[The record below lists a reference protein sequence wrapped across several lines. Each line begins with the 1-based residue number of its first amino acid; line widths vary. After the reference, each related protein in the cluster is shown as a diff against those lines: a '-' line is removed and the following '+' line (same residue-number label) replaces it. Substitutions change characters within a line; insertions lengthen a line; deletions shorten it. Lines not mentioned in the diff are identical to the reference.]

1 MLRDVRT
8 AALRSAAA
16 AVFATV
22 LTPAPHSARAEDA
35 ASTPQTAAPAT
46 GTASQDPA
54 QKPATTPEAPKAD
67 AQKSPDTAETAAPD
81 AAKKPDA
88 STTATP
94 AATTPATTTPPAGD
108 AAAQAPAAVPAD
120 PIVTAAR
127 LKLIDASTVA
137 KVNKDDIAA
146 IVAFYAERGGPM
158 WVDKDGFTAK
168 AKAAMDEVRKA
179 DDWGLSASAFNLPS
193 LPDGEKTPEALGE
206 AEAKLSLEL
215 LKYARYAKGGRVN
228 PQSLSRILDQVPPV
242 KDPKAVLNELALADV
257 PDVYLRGLH
266 PHHEQFERLRQV
278 LLKARGGPTVPKE
291 DAAIDEALKI
301 KLPQGKVV
309 KPGAEHADIA
319 LLRQRLKVPAEAGT
333 KDTLFDP
340 KLADA
345 VKAFQTQKGLPPSGN
360 LNGATR
366 SALNREGEP
375 KKAPSPQANVQR
387 LLINMERWRWMPE
400 SLGSLY
406 VWDNIPEFYARVIKD
421 REVIFKEKIIVGL
434 PEWATPVFSADM
446 QYIVFNP
453 SWGVPDGIKM
463 RELLP
468 RLRDAGGFFFFGGGG
483 GSVLRAYGLTAYR
496 GGREI
501 DPDSVDWS
509 NVDIRSYSF
518 VQPPGGKNP
527 LGIVKFRF
535 PNKHD
540 VYMHDT
546 VQRELFAS
554 SNRALSHGCI
564 RVENPRKLAAILL
577 AADKGWSPDKV
588 ASAISSGGEFTL
600 DKPIPVHLTY
610 FTATVDEHGN
620 VTSYGDIYGHDSRLW
635 AALTGQT
642 LRLDPALE
650 TASADDYDEPLTS
663 APDAPGKKGKKS
675 PNFSKYSGPATLEDA
690 ISGLLGN

>member
-1 MLRDVRT
+1 ML
-8 AALRSAAA
+8 
-16 AVFATV
+16 ATV
-22 LTPAPHSARAEDA
+22 LTAALQSARAENAPGAPQAAVPAAGVTTPDA
-35 ASTPQTAAPAT
+35 A
-46 GTASQDPA
+46 
-54 QKPATTPEAPKAD
+54 QKSATTPEAPKAE
-67 AQKSPDTAETAAPD
+67 AQKSPDAIAAPD

-88 STTATP
+88 STTAIPATPTP
-94 AATTPATTTPPAGD
+94 AAAAGEATAQTPV
-108 AAAQAPAAVPAD
+108 AVPAD
-120 PIVTAAR
+120 PIITAVR
-127 LKLIDASTVA
+127 LKLIDAGTVSR
-137 KVNKDDIAA
+137 VHKDDIAA
-146 IVAFYAERGGPM
+146 IVTFYAERSGPL

-179 DDWGLSASAFNLPS
+179 EDWGLSASAFNLPS
-193 LPDGEKTPEALGE
+193 LPDGEKTPEVLGE

-215 LKYARYAKGGRVN
+215 LKYARYARGGRVN

-242 KDPKAVLNELALADV
+242 KDPKVVLNELALADV
-257 PDVYLRGLH
+257 PDHYLQGLH
-266 PHHEQFERLRQV
+266 PQHEQFERLRQA
-278 LLKARGGPTVPKE
+278 LLKARGPVEKKE
-291 DAAIDEALKI
+291 EAPIDEALKI
-301 KLPQGKVV
+301 KLPRGNII
-309 KPGAEHADIA
+309 KPGAEHADVG
-319 LLRQRLKVPAEAGT
+319 LLRKRLKVSAEAGT
-333 KDTLFDP
+333 SDTLFDP
-340 KLADA
+340 KLVDA
-345 VKAFQTQKGLPPSGN
+345 VKAFQKAKGLDTTGT
-360 LNGATR
+360 LNSATR
-366 SALNREGEP
+366 RALNAEGEP
-375 KKAPSPQANVQR
+375 KKVAATPQANVQR

-400 SLGSLY
+400 SLGSIY

-446 QYIVFNP
+446 QYIIFNP
-453 SWGVPDGIKM
+453 SWGVPDGIKT

-501 DPDSVDWS
+501 DPDSVNWS

-546 VQRELFAS
+546 VQRELFAQS
-554 SNRALSHGCI
+554 SRALSHGCI

-577 AADKGWSPDKV
+577 GADKGWSPEKV
-588 ASAISSGGEFTL
+588 AGAISGGGEFTL

-620 VTSYGDIYGHDSRLW
+620 VSSFGDIYGHDSRLW

-650 TASADDYDEPLTS
+650 TASADDYDAPL
-663 APDAPGKKGKKS
+663 APAPGKKGKKS
-675 PNFSKYSGPATLEDA
+675 SNYSKYSGPTTLEEA
-690 ISGLLGN
+690 FSGLLGN